1 MWRIGAGLGLGSQ
14 GLGDETDEVLNDGYL
29 GKRAFARYWVMDN

>member
-1 MWRIGAGLGLGSQ
+1 MWRIWPGLGLGFQ

-29 GKRAFARYWVMDN
+29 GKRAFTRYWVMDN